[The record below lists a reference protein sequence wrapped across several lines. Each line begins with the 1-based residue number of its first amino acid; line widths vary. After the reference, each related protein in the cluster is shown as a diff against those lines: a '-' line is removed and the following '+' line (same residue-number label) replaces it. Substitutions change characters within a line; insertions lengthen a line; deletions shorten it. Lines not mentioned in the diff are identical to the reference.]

1 MGQQFGPVQQN
12 IYERLKSSFDPVFL
26 TVENESH
33 MHNVPPGS
41 ESHFRVVIVTEA
53 FVSQRLIKRHK
64 AVNEFLAG
72 ELAVIHALALH
83 TYTPEEWRARKE
95 DAPSSPHCLGGEL
108 KVSK

>member
-33 MHNVPPGS
+33 THNVPPGS

-64 AVNEFLAG
+64 AVNSES
-72 ELAVIHALALH
+72 
-83 TYTPEEWRARKE
+83 RAIPVVTEPK
-95 DAPSSPHCLGGEL
+95 DANAFYFFH
-108 KVSK
+108 VSKKCPIHHSIS

>member
-1 MGQQFGPVQQN
+1 MGQQFGPVQQS

-26 TVENESH
+26 VVENESH
-33 MHNVPPGS
+33 THNVPPGS
-41 ESHFRVVIVTEA
+41 ESHFRVVIVAEA

-64 AVNEFLAG
+64 AVNAFLAR

-83 TYTPEEWRARKE
+83 TYTPEEWQARE
-95 DAPSSPHCLGGEL
+95 ADAPPSPHCLGGEL